1 MVTIVAV
8 SLVAVVFAYVAWR
21 AWRKHETV
29 NPPWAMSEFHHRMG
43 RGHPRRSVEA
53 GAPDSRLTL
62 PVLDSRCPIWTG
74 GLPCSSSFF
83 GSGCLSASWASLLS

>member
-8 SLVAVVFAYVAWR
+8 SLVAIVFAYVAWR

-43 RGHPRRSVEA
+43 RGHPRRSEKI
-53 GAPDSRLTL
+53 DR
-62 PVLDSRCPIWTG
+62 
-74 GLPCSSSFF
+74 
-83 GSGCLSASWASLLS
+83 

>member
-43 RGHPRRSVEA
+43 RGHPRRS
-53 GAPDSRLTL
+53 GLTL

>member
-29 NPPWAMSEFHHRMG
+29 NPPWAMSEFHRRMG
-43 RGHPRRSVEA
+43 RGHPRRSEK
-53 GAPDSRLTL
+53 
-62 PVLDSRCPIWTG
+62 IH
-74 GLPCSSSFF
+74 
-83 GSGCLSASWASLLS
+83 

>member
-29 NPPWAMSEFHHRMG
+29 NPPWAMSEFHRRMG
-43 RGHPRRSVEA
+43 HEPPRSSEKLDRETR
-53 GAPDSRLTL
+53 DRLT
-62 PVLDSRCPIWTG
+62 
-74 GLPCSSSFF
+74 
-83 GSGCLSASWASLLS
+83 